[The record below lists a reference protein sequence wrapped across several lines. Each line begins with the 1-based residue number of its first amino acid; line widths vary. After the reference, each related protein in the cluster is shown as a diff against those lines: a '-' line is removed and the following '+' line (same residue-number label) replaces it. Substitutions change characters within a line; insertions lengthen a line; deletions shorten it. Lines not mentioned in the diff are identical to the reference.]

1 MNTDLDLFEAVRLVL
16 DAVDQLAQDAAR
28 RTGSV
33 ESQKA
38 EQLCARARRTLDAVA
53 SAAIAK
59 AG

>member
-1 MNTDLDLFEAVRLVL
+1 MNADLDLYECIRLVL
-16 DAVDQLAQDAAR
+16 DAVAQLAEDASR
-28 RTGSV
+28 RSGSV
-33 ESQKA
+33 EAQKA